1 MQNIVIDK
9 KGSQIYS
16 QRNLLIIQHPS
27 FGKPLSIPLSQI
39 QSLTITTQVD
49 LSSSL
54 LTRLSENNVSLC
66 VLPSGRTGAACFLL
80 GSWHAATERRIQQYD
95 VIHQISSRSYWASLL
110 VRLKLHQQANVLIKL
125 KQYFTAATT
134 QSSDSTDQRTRA
146 AITESQLAEIDE
158 AVQKLKSLRD
168 KFRKYYPA
176 AAVPPSH
183 PSRVYTDHTPQY
195 QIASLLG
202 TEGIGSAIYFKC
214 YQQFFADDLQ
224 FCARN
229 RRPPKDPVNVVL
241 SLSYTLLQHLYQ
253 QAIYSV
259 GFDPYY
265 GVIHSPS
272 YGRQSLA
279 CDFVELQRS
288 TVDFWVW
295 ILFEQDIL
303 VLEDFSL
310 SSDSDITNDSSYPC
324 ELLKSGRSKFYKAF
338 SAIRPILSKHAL
350 SHAWLWQNRIQRYH
364 SDKTVPSSLSFVSH
378 HPESSHPSL

>member
-9 KGSQIYS
+9 KSSQIYS
-16 QRNLLIIQHPS
+16 QRNLLTIQHPS

-66 VLPSGRTGAACFLL
+66 VLPSGRTGEACFLL
-80 GSWHAATERRIQQYD
+80 GSWHAAIERRIQQYD
-95 VIHQISSRSYWASLL
+95 VIQQVPSRSYWASVL
-110 VRLKLHQQANVLIKL
+110 VRLKLHQQASVLNQL
-125 KQYFTAATT
+125 KQHYIAAIT
-134 QSSDSTDQRTRA
+134 QTSDSTDQCTRA

-168 KFRKYYPA
+168 KFRMHYPTA
-176 AAVPPSH
+176 SVPPTH

-214 YQQFFADDLQ
+214 YQQFFANDLR

-265 GVIHSPS
+265 GVLHSPS

-295 ILFEQDIL
+295 TLFDQDIL
-303 VLEDFSL
+303 VLKDFSL
-310 SSDSDITNDSSYPC
+310 SGDSGISDDSSYPC

-364 SDKTVPSSLSFVSH
+364 SDKAAAPSLSFVSH
-378 HPESSHPSL
+378 HPECSHPSL

>member
-27 FGKPLSIPLSQI
+27 FAKPLSIPISQI

-66 VLPSGRTGAACFLL
+66 VLPSGRTGEACFLL
-80 GSWHAATERRIQQYD
+80 GSWHAAIERRIQQYD
-95 VIHQISSRSYWASLL
+95 VIHQASSKSYWASVL

-125 KQYFTAATT
+125 KQHYTSAAT
-134 QSSDSTDQRTRA
+134 QPSDTIGNHTHS

-168 KFRKYYPA
+168 KFRKHYPT

-183 PSRVYTDHTPQY
+183 PSRVYNDHTPHY

-202 TEGIGSAIYFKC
+202 TEGIGSAIYFRC

-224 FCARN
+224 FRSRN

-265 GVIHSPS
+265 GVLHSTS

-279 CDFVELQRS
+279 CDFVELQRG

-295 ILFEQDIL
+295 TLFDQDIL

-310 SSDSDITNDSSYPC
+310 SGGSAISDDSSYPC

-338 SAIRPILSKHAL
+338 SGIRPILSKHAL

>member
-66 VLPSGRTGAACFLL
+66 VLPTGRTGEACFLL
-80 GSWHAATERRIQQYD
+80 GSWHAAIERRIQQYD
-95 VIHQISSRSYWASLL
+95 VIHQSSSRSYWASVL
-110 VRLKLHQQANVLIKL
+110 VRVKLHQQANVLIKL
-125 KQYFTAATT
+125 KQHYTAATT
-134 QSSDSTDQRTRA
+134 QPSDTIDQRKHSTIIGA
-146 AITESQLAEIDE
+146 QLVEIDE

-168 KFRKYYPA
+168 KFRKHYPA
-176 AAVPPSH
+176 AAVSPSH

-195 QIASLLG
+195 QITSLLG

-224 FCARN
+224 FCTRN

-259 GFDPYY
+259 GFDPYH
-265 GVIHSPS
+265 GVLHSPS

-295 ILFEQDIL
+295 TLFDQDIL

-364 SDKTVPSSLSFVSH
+364 SDKTAPPSLSFVSH
-378 HPESSHPSL
+378 HPESSHPFI